1 MTTQVS
7 PRPALSPLGARFVAR
22 LTALPRTLVRGRAG
36 SARWERPALLGL
48 LLATAVLYLWDL
60 GASGWA
66 NSFYSAAVQAGSVD
80 WTAFFYGSS
89 DAANAITVDKP
100 PASLWLMAL
109 SVRLFGLSSWS
120 ILVPE
125 ALMGVASV
133 GVLFATVRRRFSAGT
148 ALLAGATLAVTPVA
162 ALMFR
167 FNNPDA
173 LLVLLL
179 SLATYFTLRG
189 IETGRLKWVLW
200 AGAMVGFGFLTKQ
213 LQAFLILPP
222 LAGVYLYA
230 APHRFRTRLWHS
242 FAALG
247 AVIVSAGWWVA
258 IVELV
263 PTSWRPYIGGSQ
275 TNSFLELTF
284 GYNGFGRLTGS
295 ETGSVTGGAGGTGAV
310 ATGGMWGETGIF
322 RLFLGEFG
330 GQITWLLPAALL
342 LVVAALV
349 VLRRAPRISLRRATL
364 LLFAGYLILTALAFS
379 FMAGI
384 FHAYYTVALAP
395 ALAGT
400 FAIGASLVWMK
411 RTALWARIT
420 AAVAMLATSAWA
432 WVLLDRAAD
441 WLPWLKFVVVAFGL
455 VAAALLMVPPRV
467 AWLGRL
473 SGKWGRR
480 TTVAIA
486 LTGALLAPV
495 AYTIDTVSTA
505 HTGSIVTAGPA
516 VSGGMG
522 GMGGGGM
529 PGGRAGF
536 PGGNAGG
543 FAGGGTPP
551 AGGTVRNGAVP
562 NGAVP
567 NGTVPNGT
575 TGTLRTGGR
584 PGGGTGG
591 PAGLMGSASVSDS
604 LAALLSV
611 DSGSYTW
618 IAAAVGS
625 DSAAGYQL
633 ATQLPVMAI
642 GGFNGS
648 DPAPTLAEFQA
659 DVAAGK
665 IHYFIGGRTGQ
676 ANGGSSASSEIAAWV
691 AENFTAQTVDSVTLY
706 DLSAGTTAAASASAS
721 S

>member
-7 PRPALSPLGARFVAR
+7 PRPTLSPLGARFVAR

-148 ALLAGATLAVTPVA
+148 ALLAGAVLAVTPVA

-295 ETGSVTGGAGGTGAV
+295 ETGSVTGGAGGTGAA

-342 LVVAALV
+342 LFIAALV

-364 LLFAGYLILTALAFS
+364 LLFAGYLVLTALAFS

-400 FAIGASLVWMK
+400 VAIGASLVWMK
-411 RTALWARIT
+411 RKALWARIT

-441 WLPWLKFVVVAFGL
+441 WLPWLKFVIAALGL
-455 VAAALLMVPPRV
+455 IAAALLLMAPRS
-467 AWLGRL
+467 AWPRGL
-473 SGKWGRR
+473 SGKWVGRV
-480 TTVAIA
+480 TVTIA

-495 AYTIDTVSTA
+495 AYTLETVSTA

-522 GMGGGGM
+522 GPGGGGM
-529 PGGRAGF
+529 AGGRAGF
-536 PGGNAGG
+536 PGGTAGG

-551 AGGTVRNGAVP
+551 TGNTGGTPPAGRTGGNGT
-562 NGAVP
+562 VP

-575 TGTLRTGGR
+575 TGTLPTGGR
-584 PGGGTGG
+584 PGGGAGG
-591 PAGLMGSASVSDS
+591 FMGSASVSAT

-611 DSGSYTW
+611 DSGDFTW

-659 DVAAGK
+659 DVAGGK
-665 IHYFIGGRTGQ
+665 IHYFIGGTTGR

-706 DLSAGTTAAASASAS
+706 DLSAGVSAAASAS
-721 S
+721 